1 MCTIFDFYVA
11 IVMIKVNGLTD
22 DMLTLILQ
30 LLQSGESMTLEINNV
45 KLVFFW
51 DMAKANYQ

>member
-45 KLVFFW
+45 KLVFFLG
-51 DMAKANYQ
+51 YGEG

>member
-30 LLQSGESMTLEINNV
+30 LLQSGESMTLEINQV
-45 KLVFFW
+45 KLVFFL
-51 DMAKANYQ
+51 DIAKANYQ